1 MITYNKLETILENAF
16 NKASAPCEKEAFKK
30 ILDSTF
36 EELVNKSKKYLVQY
50 HKLKTQVM
58 INIGTLQE
66 DGSYLT
72 PDGVIHDKH
81 KKDVFRYEY
90 WDEEEY
96 QDFKKFKENVDKDE
110 TDNSN
115 TNPNRI

>member
-1 MITYNKLETILENAF
+1 MITYDTLNGILENAF
-16 NKASAPCEKEAFKK
+16 SNASTDVGNDAFKK

-66 DGSYLT
+66 NGSYLT
-72 PDGVIHDKH
+72 PNGVIHDKH

-96 QDFKKFKENVDKDE
+96 QDFKKFKENIDKDE